1 MQVEVEFFC
10 GGLFVLRLF
19 NDIWKGW
26 GRNHEK
32 FKGHNHEVIPSASVD
47 ESVSIFHCLGRG
59 MAEAPTGSLAGTPSS
74 PELLPS
80 VFKDQ
85 LFHLFNIGL

>member
-1 MQVEVEFFC
+1 MIFEKDGEETMKSLKATIMK
-10 GGLFVLRLF
+10 LFPLPPWMSLWADFTV
-19 NDIWKGW
+19 
-26 GRNHEK
+26 
-32 FKGHNHEVIPSASVD
+32 
-47 ESVSIFHCLGRG
+47 